1 MGHFWDSEKNYGW
14 PGEEP
19 KPVVILEKTIEEKG
33 IQITLQKIEYHK
45 GEEKFPHRD
54 EVALILPSGY
64 KLSRSNRSTLV
75 SLISEKDT
83 EYLES
88 LVKNKILIHKF
99 INPFGYIG
107 YGLIAEEIKI

>member
-1 MGHFWDSEKNYGW
+1 MKKKEFKSHFK
-14 PGEEP
+14 
-19 KPVVILEKTIEEKG
+19 
-33 IQITLQKIEYHK
+33 KIEYRK

-99 INPFGYIG
+99 INPFGYVG